1 MHHCATPSAGSP
13 HRGVSLMELLIVV
26 AVMGILASIAL
37 PNYTGYIKT
46 QRIRAAQADL
56 MALVLAME
64 NAHAMASPNAYPAT
78 TTTTD
83 GTMQL
88 LTSWKPAQAADFTY
102 TISES
107 SSNAYVLLAAGTSD
121 LLKGCQLSINQKN
134 AKSIDVACGKGA
146 AWL

>member
-1 MHHCATPSAGSP
+1 MHHCATPPTGST

-26 AVMGILASIAL
+26 AVIGILASIAL

-64 NAHAMASPNAYPAT
+64 NAHAMASPNVYPAT
-78 TTTTD
+78 TTSTD
-83 GTMQL
+83 GTKL
-88 LTSWKPAQAADFTY
+88 LLPSWKPAQVADFKY
-102 TISES
+102 TISVS
-107 SSNAYVLLAAGTSD
+107 TSTTYKLLADGTSD
-121 LLKGCQLSINQKN
+121 LLSGCQLSIDHRNT
-134 AKSIDVACGKGA
+134 KSIDTACGKGV